1 MRYTHFPTPWDEQ
14 SSSQR
19 VRFYTVLSSGHVYN
33 PNLHS
38 DSYAKYIFQFAFSN
52 FMILEFFFEI

>member
-1 MRYTHFPTPWDEQ
+1 MRYTHFPTHWDEQ

-38 DSYAKYIFQFAFSN
+38 DSYAKYIFPMRVFQFCD
-52 FMILEFFFEI
+52 I